1 MKTLKKLISEYEK
14 NIEKTLKHKSY
25 INEVKEYNGYIFK
38 KIRNLKK
45 FENETKWLKKLKN
58 LNYNVP
64 QMIGTYNNQILVTEK
79 IEGNVI
85 SDDNAKEHL
94 YNIGKLLA
102 ELHNLPIVESSD
114 WKDFIMSEYIEL
126 RETVKNVMEKDLF
139 KQVTEFI
146 ENGLQKSS
154 VSKLVIIHRDLRPEN
169 VILSD
174 GKYYLL
180 DLESMCVGD
189 VDYDFTRMFNLLNE
203 KNIYQYDDFKNLID
217 GYRQINNIKISE
229 EKWQLYNKFY
239 AFRIYSRMLIGRIN
253 RDPQYEE
260 YLKKV
265 MISTEDRVTEWIKR
279 YNKESEY

>member
-1 MKTLKKLISEYEK
+1 
-14 NIEKTLKHKSY
+14 
-25 INEVKEYNGYIFK
+25 
-38 KIRNLKK
+38 
-45 FENETKWLKKLKN
+45 
-58 LNYNVP
+58 
-64 QMIGTYNNQILVTEK
+64 
-79 IEGNVI
+79 
-85 SDDNAKEHL
+85 
-94 YNIGKLLA
+94 
-102 ELHNLPIVESSD
+102 
-114 WKDFIMSEYIEL
+114 MSEYIEL

-154 VSKLVIIHRDLRPEN
+154 VSKLAIIHRDLRPEN

-174 GKYYLL
+174 DKYYLL

-203 KNIYQYDDFKNLID
+203 KNIYQYEDLKNLID

-239 AFRIYSRMLIGRIN
+239 AFRIYARMLSGRIN
-253 RDPQYEE
+253 RDEKYEE
-260 YLKKV
+260 YLKNV
-265 MISTEDRVTEWIKR
+265 IISTEDRVTEWIKR

>member
-1 MKTLKKLISEYEK
+1 MEKIEKLISEYEN

-38 KIRNLKK
+38 KVRNLKK
-45 FENETKWLKKLKN
+45 FENEVEWLKKLKN
-58 LNYNVP
+58 LNCNVP
-64 QMIGTYNNQILVTEK
+64 QIVGTYNNQIMVTKK

-102 ELHNLPIVESSD
+102 ELYNLPIIESCD

-126 RETVKNVMEKDLF
+126 KETVKNVMEKDLF

-146 ENGLQKSS
+146 ENGVQKSS
-154 VSKLVIIHRDLRPEN
+154 VSKLAIIHRDLRPEN

-189 VDYDFTRMFNLLNE
+189 IDYDFTRMFNLLSE
-203 KNIYQYDDFKNLID
+203 KEIYQYEDFKNLIN

-229 EKWQLYNKFY
+229 EKWQLYNKLY

-253 RDPQYEE
+253 RDAQYEE
-260 YLKKV
+260 YLKKT
-265 MISTEDRVTEWIKR
+265 ILSTEDRVTEWIKK
-279 YNKESEY
+279 YNKESKY